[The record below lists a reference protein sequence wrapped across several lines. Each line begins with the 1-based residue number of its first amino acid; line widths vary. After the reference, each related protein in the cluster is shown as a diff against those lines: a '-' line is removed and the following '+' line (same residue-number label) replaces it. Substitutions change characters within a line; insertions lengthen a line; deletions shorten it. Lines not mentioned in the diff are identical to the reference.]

1 METQEKT
8 NERIIKIL
16 AKEPLSE
23 HTATSIAKTLGIS
36 RQGIWK
42 TLNKLSKDKII
53 SLRSIAETKKS
64 AVNITLNFKNPIT
77 PKMIS
82 IILEKETLNYE
93 RWRDNFAELQ
103 NHCKFVLLFGSIL
116 HSPKEANDIDLL
128 AIVKEK
134 KDFNAIDEAILKIQK
149 TQIKKIHIIDLTEE
163 ELKNELE
170 KNKNKAYLDA
180 LKKGVLLSGHDDYVK
195 FSKELNQ
202 K

>member
-23 HTATSIAKTLGIS
+23 HTATSIAKTLEIS

-53 SLRSIAETKKS
+53 SLKSIAETKKS

-82 IILEKETLNYE
+82 ILLEKETLNYE
-93 RWRDNFAELQ
+93 RWRDNFEELQ

-116 HSPKEANDIDLL
+116 HNPKEANDIDLL

-134 KDFNAIDEAILKIQK
+134 KDFNALDESILKIQK
-149 TQIKKIHIIDLTEE
+149 TQIKKIHMIDLTEE
-163 ELKNELE
+163 EFKKELE

-180 LKKGVLLSGHDDYVK
+180 LKKGVILSGHDDYVK